1 MKLTSKIYL
10 LFIGCFVPVINYGQ
24 QLYKPA
30 HFESPRSMPIQSVP
44 VSKTIN
50 VVDYGAC
57 PDDNKNDWPAIC
69 RALAEC
75 ERSGGGVRILFPKG
89 IYQIKVGERKSKL
102 THAFSLSNVSD
113 FIIEGDGAILILE
126 NPDVALMT
134 LKNCQAGVIKGLTI
148 DYKTL
153 PFTQGA
159 VVDVDINGK
168 TFTFRSDGKG
178 GRPTDDN
185 FAKSKTKWGVLF
197 DRESNRLLK
206 DKAPNLVPIREVSNL
221 GDKNL
226 FRIVTT
232 QNVIEQIA
240 VDDPFAMIA
249 RYNGCS
255 TYSVNQ
261 CRQITFLN
269 NIHYAG
275 PAGSFGLRESTGISI
290 VNCKIQQ
297 KEDRL
302 ISQNADCVH
311 VTPSYEGPWIE
322 GCLFEG
328 QMDDA
333 INIKTELV
341 YILKA
346 ISDNQFL
353 VSAKLRVNDELSLFN
368 PREGRLIGTC
378 RVLEAVPM
386 DDATKIKID
395 ARFENLQIGRDK
407 TKDMFF
413 NDSKSND
420 NFVIKNNVFRNSRR
434 YGMLIQAKNGII
446 EGNIL
451 ENLSTGAITLQNSAS
466 WPEGFVPRNIV
477 IENNKIRNAGFDR
490 SYWAEGKDIAPILI
504 RTTTVNKKQAEWKGI
519 RNIRIKD
526 NEIISNSDHTIFL
539 SGAQDIVIEKNRNDA
554 QSDAPYYQENCD
566 NVIIK

>member
-1 MKLTSKIYL
+1 MKLISKIYL
-10 LFIGCFVPVINYGQ
+10 LLITCFAPVISYGQ
-24 QLYKPA
+24 QMYKPA
-30 HFESPRSMPIQSVP
+30 HFERPRSMPIQSVP

-50 VVDYGAC
+50 VVDYGAR

-69 RALAEC
+69 EVLAEC

-89 IYQIKVGERKSKL
+89 IYQIKVGERKNQL
-102 THAFSLSNVSD
+102 THAFSLSDVSN
-113 FIIEGDGAILILE
+113 FMIEGDGATLILE
-126 NPDVALMT
+126 NPDVALML

-153 PFTQGA
+153 PFTQGV
-159 VVDVDINGK
+159 VVDVDINAK
-168 TFTFRSDGKG
+168 AFTFRSDGKG

-185 FAKSKTKWGVLF
+185 FTKSKTKWGVLF
-197 DRESNRLLK
+197 DRKNNRLLK

-221 GDKNL
+221 DDKDL

-240 VDDPFAMIA
+240 VNDPFAMIA

-269 NIHYAG
+269 NVHYAG
-275 PAGSFGLRESTGISI
+275 PAGSFGLRESTGISV

-302 ISQNADCVH
+302 ISQNADCIH
-311 VTPSYEGPWIE
+311 VTPSNEGPWIE

-378 RVLEAVPM
+378 RVLESIPM
-386 DDATKIKID
+386 DNATKIKVD

-446 EGNIL
+446 EGNTL

-504 RTTTVNKKQAEWKGI
+504 RTTTANKKQAEWKGI
-519 RNIRIKD
+519 RNIWIKN

-539 SGAQDIVIEKNRNDA
+539 SGAQDIVIEKNWNNA
-554 QSDAPYYQENCD
+554 QSNAPYYQENCD

>member
-1 MKLTSKIYL
+1 
-10 LFIGCFVPVINYGQ
+10 
-24 QLYKPA
+24 
-30 HFESPRSMPIQSVP
+30 
-44 VSKTIN
+44 
-50 VVDYGAC
+50 
-57 PDDNKNDWPAIC
+57 
-69 RALAEC
+69 
-75 ERSGGGVRILFPKG
+75 
-89 IYQIKVGERKSKL
+89 
-102 THAFSLSNVSD
+102 
-113 FIIEGDGAILILE
+113 
-126 NPDVALMT
+126 
-134 LKNCQAGVIKGLTI
+134 
-148 DYKTL
+148 
-153 PFTQGA
+153 
-159 VVDVDINGK
+159 
-168 TFTFRSDGKG
+168 
-178 GRPTDDN
+178 
-185 FAKSKTKWGVLF
+185 
-197 DRESNRLLK
+197 
-206 DKAPNLVPIREVSNL
+206 
-221 GDKNL
+221 
-226 FRIVTT
+226 
-232 QNVIEQIA
+232 
-240 VDDPFAMIA
+240 
-249 RYNGCS
+249 
-255 TYSVNQ
+255 
-261 CRQITFLN
+261 
-269 NIHYAG
+269 
-275 PAGSFGLRESTGISI
+275 
-290 VNCKIQQ
+290 
-297 KEDRL
+297 
-302 ISQNADCVH
+302 
-311 VTPSYEGPWIE
+311 
-322 GCLFEG
+322 
-328 QMDDA
+328 MDDA

-554 QSDAPYYQENCD
+554 QSDAPYYQEL
-566 NVIIK
+566 